1 MDSLYQTIINS
12 LSSGMVTVNKQ
23 GTIISANNPAVNIL
37 GFNDDGDLLGKN
49 VEEVM
54 PGDGQDANP
63 FIESIKGKKA
73 LKRREYVLKNK
84 KGEKVYLGITTSLI
98 EDGDSNVKGVVGLMT
113 DLTKVKTMQ
122 DKLKQKENLA
132 ILGEMTA
139 VMAHEIKNPLTGIKF
154 GIEYLKSISKGNS
167 DAIESIELILK
178 EINQLERIAKDMT
191 NFTRM
196 PQVNSEKF
204 DLIGLIGEKIKIH
217 LPEAKV
223 KGVEVEYETDKDVP
237 EYNGDPY
244 LLGEVFNNLI
254 INSLEAFGEKGGE
267 KRVNVFVS
275 YDDKGSVFTVRIKD
289 NGVGIPKENQK
300 KVFIP
305 FFTTKRGGTGLG
317 LPTVQRIIVA
327 HNGSIELN
335 SVVGEGTE
343 FIVELPQIVSK
354 G

>member
-12 LSSGMVTVNKQ
+12 LSSGMVTVNEK
-23 GTIISANNPAVNIL
+23 GTIISANNPATVIL
-37 GFNDDGDLLGKN
+37 GFKNDDGLLGKN
-49 VEEVM
+49 IEEIM
-54 PGDGQDANP
+54 PSNGQNINP
-63 FIESIKGKKA
+63 FIESIKNKKA

-84 KGEKVYLGITTSLI
+84 KGENIYLGITTSLI
-98 EDGDSNVKGVVGLMT
+98 EDENYNVKGVVGLMT

-154 GIEYLKSISKGNS
+154 GIEYLKSILQDNN

-196 PQVNSEKF
+196 PQVNPEKF
-204 DLIGLIGEKIKIH
+204 NLVDLIEEKIKIH
-217 LPEAKV
+217 LPAAKAKGIDIKYEAS
-223 KGVEVEYETDKDVP
+223 ENIP
-237 EYNGDPY
+237 QYNGDPY

-254 INSLEAFGEKGGE
+254 INSLEAFDGKEGEK
-267 KRVNVFVS
+267 KVSISIS
-275 YDDKGSVFTVRIKD
+275 YDDESSVFTVKVKD
-289 NGVGIPKENQK
+289 NGMGISEENQK
-300 KVFIP
+300 KIFIP

-317 LPTVQRIIVA
+317 LPTVQRIVIA
-327 HNGSIELN
+327 HNGSIKLN

-343 FIVELPQIVSK
+343 FIVELPQIGFK
-354 G
+354 R